1 MKGWFY
7 RPSTLRCAH
16 KGLGYIFF
24 MMRVLLKRVAVYHGV
39 IIVCICLGE
48 WGIQQAIAQ
57 KADVPTSSF
66 LRIGVDAR
74 GVAMGEAQGAAT
86 EDVYAVYWNP
96 AGLAKVLLKEVAFTR
111 QNMFQGLHYNFLG
124 YAHPTR
130 SYGTLA
136 AQLFVLTSGDITT
149 TLENPDG
156 SFGGLGDTFSVR
168 DVGLGF
174 SQGKA
179 LTQNASYGVSVKL
192 ISHTI
197 ADESARALAI
207 DGGVLYQTPIEPLRI
222 GVAVQNLSTRYT
234 FISQR
239 LHEPST
245 LKLAALYTF
254 LERPLFLAADLNLVS
269 GQRNTLNLG
278 GEYWYRDL
286 IAFRSGIKLPP
297 SGLLS
302 SFAMGIGVNW
312 RDAYQFDYSLSPHR
326 ALGASQRFSVIVRF

>member
-1 MKGWFY
+1 
-7 RPSTLRCAH
+7 
-16 KGLGYIFF
+16 LG
-24 MMRVLLKRVAVYHGV
+24 G
-39 IIVCICLGE
+39 
-48 WGIQQAIAQ
+48 WGIQQAVAQ
-57 KADVPTSSF
+57 KVEHSRNGADVPTSSF

-111 QNMFQGLHYNFLG
+111 QNMFQGLNYNFLG

-136 AQLFVLTSGDITT
+136 AQLFVLTSGDIITT
-149 TLENPDG
+149 KENPDG
-156 SFGGLGDTFSVR
+156 SFGGLGEVFSVR
-168 DVGLGF
+168 DVGFGL

-222 GVAVQNLSTRYT
+222 GVALQNFSTRYT

-254 LERPLFLAADLNLVS
+254 FDRPLFLAADLNLVS
-269 GQRNTLNLG
+269 GQRNTLNIG
-278 GEYWYRDL
+278 AEYWYRDV
-286 IAFRSGIKLPP
+286 IAFRAGLKMPPP

-312 RDAYQFDYSLSPHR
+312 RDAYQLDYSLSPHR